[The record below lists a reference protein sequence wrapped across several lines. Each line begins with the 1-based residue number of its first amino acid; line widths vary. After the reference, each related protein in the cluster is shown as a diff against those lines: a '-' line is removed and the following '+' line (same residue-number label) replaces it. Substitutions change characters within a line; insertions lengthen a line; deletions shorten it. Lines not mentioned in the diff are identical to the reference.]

1 MSQPTNPSSPFQSVE
16 ITLLRTRLSSAHQ
29 TRDSLKKSLNE
40 LKTRQISDSSDL
52 STLLF
57 QINECQAE
65 AESVADCSMRSS
77 RGKEYTYLVESIKT
91 MNWVRE
97 RCVREYEELGAK
109 IERMERENVRL
120 EREIW
125 GLAKMLN
132 PLTSW
137 GSLDAGRTF
146 ES

>member
-1 MSQPTNPSSPFQSVE
+1 MPQPTNASPSQIAE
-16 ITLLRTRLSSAHQ
+16 ITLLRTRLSSTHQ
-29 TRDSLKKSLNE
+29 IRDSLKQTLTE

-57 QINECQAE
+57 QINQCQAE
-65 AESVADCSMRSS
+65 ADSAHSNLRRV
-77 RGKEYTYLVESIKT
+77 EYEYLIETIKT
-91 MNWVRE
+91 MRWVRE

-109 IERMERENVRL
+109 IEKVERENGRL

-125 GLAKMLN
+125 RLAIRLSGL
-132 PLTSW
+132 TTCW

-146 ES
+146 AS

>member
-1 MSQPTNPSSPFQSVE
+1 MSQPTNPSPPQSAE

-40 LKTRQISDSSDL
+40 LTTRQISDSSDL

-65 AESVADCSMRSS
+65 AESAHSNMR
-77 RGKEYTYLVESIKT
+77 RKGEYEYLVETIKT
-91 MNWVRE
+91 MKWVRE
-97 RCVREYEELGAK
+97 RCVREYEELGAE
-109 IERMERENVRL
+109 IERGERENERL

-125 GLAKMLN
+125 GLATRLN
-132 PLTSW
+132 RLTSW
-137 GSLDAGRTF
+137 ASLDAGRTF
-146 ES
+146 DY